1 MHRSPQPCEPNKEP
15 IEGRFRKM
23 WVSRVGWGGVGAIWP
38 IQRRGWGKIGPGDRV
53 LHKKLSLCLCD
64 HLQLYGV
71 TVTHMTMTK
80 FPFYILIR
88 YICICG
94 SSPFVFVNQ
103 ILLYLL
109 ITTFYISQPSP
120 FVFLEQF
127 FLYLWPVAT
136 LATASVTE
144 KTLLTLAGERTMP
157 NI

>member
-1 MHRSPQPCEPNKEP
+1 
-15 IEGRFRKM
+15 
-23 WVSRVGWGGVGAIWP
+23 
-38 IQRRGWGKIGPGDRV
+38 
-53 LHKKLSLCLCD
+53 
-64 HLQLYGV
+64 
-71 TVTHMTMTK
+71 MTMTK
-80 FPFYILIR
+80 FPLYILIR
-88 YICICG
+88 SICICG

-109 ITTFYISQPSP
+109 IATFYISQPSP

-157 NI
+157 YI

>member
-1 MHRSPQPCEPNKEP
+1 
-15 IEGRFRKM
+15 
-23 WVSRVGWGGVGAIWP
+23 
-38 IQRRGWGKIGPGDRV
+38 
-53 LHKKLSLCLCD
+53 
-64 HLQLYGV
+64 
-71 TVTHMTMTK
+71 MTMTK

-109 ITTFYISQPSP
+109 IATFFISQPSA

-157 NI
+157 NIYLLLNDDDEEEEDNGDDDGDGTGDVLYVSSSSLSS